1 MTFFLLFIFIRYS
14 AFYYFIWYITISFT
28 TLFPTST
35 RYFIQHFTTSFTPF
49 TRHAIQYFPP
59 ALHSISY
66 DFIHNCTLS
75 TYILRFHSWFPS
87 PFRFIF
93 YVIHF
98 YIYSPFLLFIPS
110 ARRSCMAKSL
120 HKPYISR
127 CYSLGQGLPSWT
139 SRFTDHTFLNNSR
152 GPIWDLHRPRPIP
165 TIPRYIGLSTI
176 PTEKLDEI
184 KRKRKLNERIEI

>member
-1 MTFFLLFIFIRYS
+1 MTFFSIIHFYSLFCILLLHLVYYYFVYYFIPYFNS
-14 AFYYFIWYITISFT
+14 LFHPAFYYFIHSFHS
-28 TLFPTST
+28 P
-35 RYFIQHFTTSFTPF
+35 
-49 TRHAIQYFPP
+49 RHSVFSP

-127 CYSLGQGLPSWT
+127 CYSLGQGLPS
-139 SRFTDHTFLNNSR
+139 
-152 GPIWDLHRPRPIP
+152 
-165 TIPRYIGLSTI
+165 
-176 PTEKLDEI
+176 
-184 KRKRKLNERIEI
+184 